1 MPGSAVPSGGWE
13 VSGIPGPDRDST
25 SVIATVRGP
34 IDSSALGLTLM
45 HEHLFVAPLDGVAA
59 RPSKWGSDRENVAR
73 AVALLQHA
81 YERGVRTI
89 VEMSVEGL
97 GRRWPLVEEVARQ
110 VDINIVLATGVYF
123 YRDIPIQYAFDGPQT
138 PFGGDEY
145 LDKFLLDDLREGCH
159 GSAVRAQVLKCVVD
173 QYGMTGDIMRATRAV
188 AKVHRQTGACV
199 MTHTDAASRSGLDQ
213 ARALIELGVA
223 PGRIVVGHCDDSGD
237 IGYLRSLLGMGVTIG
252 FDRFGFEA
260 SRRDDDRVAT
270 LVELLREGHQEQI
283 VLSQDYS
290 AKNCLIPARVQ
301 DEMCPDWGYTRV
313 VDYVLPRLAAEGI
326 AQEALVDLTV
336 SNPRRLLE
344 LGAPVAEESV

>member
-1 MPGSAVPSGGWE
+1 MAIGSRN
-13 VSGIPGPDRDST
+13 VSPTPVSHLDGSPL
-25 SVIATVRGP
+25 IATVRGP

-59 RPSKWGSDRENVAR
+59 HPSRWGTDGENVTR
-73 AVALLQHA
+73 AVALLQRA

-123 YRDIPIQYAFDGPQT
+123 YRDIPIQYAFDGPGT
-138 PFGGDEY
+138 PFGGKEY
-145 LDKFLLDDLREGCH
+145 LDGLLLGDIRDGCH
-159 GSAVRAQVLKCVVD
+159 GSGVRAQVLKCVVD
-173 QYGMTGDIMRATRAV
+173 QYGMTGDVMRVTRAV

-199 MTHTDAASRSGLDQ
+199 MTHTDAGSGSGLDQ
-213 ARALIELGVA
+213 ARALIDLGVA
-223 PGRIVVGHCDDSGD
+223 PRRIVVGHCDDSSD

-260 SRRDDDRVAT
+260 SRRDDDRIAT
-270 LVELLREGHQEQI
+270 LVELVREGHQEHI

-301 DEMCPDWGYTRV
+301 DEVCPDWGYTRV
-313 VDYVLPRLAAEGI
+313 VDYVLPRLETEGI
-326 AQEALVDLTV
+326 APDALIDLTV
-336 SNPRRLLE
+336 NNPRRLLE